1 MLGLGDVK
9 LAAVAVLALAGAV
22 WAQSPAAPVS
32 PPVNPKVRHIIG
44 LDGVKGNASGTLTV
58 HDGMLHFQA
67 GKAAKDVPVSSID
80 DLFIGA
86 ETTQSGGKT
95 GRVVKTA
102 AIAAPF
108 ESGKALT
115 ILMRTKVDI
124 LTVAFH
130 DSDDAVHGA
139 IFALPKG
146 QAQSV
151 RDQLI
156 QAGAHASPVAEGA
169 KP

>member
-1 MLGLGDVK
+1 MKQIATAFIALT
-9 LAAVAVLALAGAV
+9 AAVSLS
-22 WAQSPAAPVS
+22 AQSPPAGVADA
-32 PPVNPKVRHIIG
+32 KIRHIIG
-44 LDGVKGNASGTLTV
+44 LDNIKGNASGTLTV
-58 HDGMLHFQA
+58 EEGVLRFKA
-67 GKAAKDVPVSSID
+67 GKAETNVPVSFID
-80 DLFIGA
+80 DIFIGA

-102 AIAAPF
+102 AMAAPF

-130 DSDDAVHGA
+130 DADGAVHAA

-146 QAQSV
+146 QAEPL
-151 RDQLI
+151 RMKLT
-156 QAGAHASPVAEGA
+156 QAGAHVTPPANEISERS

>member
-1 MLGLGDVK
+1 M
-9 LAAVAVLALAGAV
+9 
-22 WAQSPAAPVS
+22 
-32 PPVNPKVRHIIG
+32 
-44 LDGVKGNASGTLTV
+44 KGNASGVLSV
-58 HDGMLHFQA
+58 RDGMLHFQT
-67 GKAAKDVPVSSID
+67 GKASSDVAVSSID
-80 DLFIGA
+80 DVFIGA
-86 ETTQSGGKT
+86 ETTQAGGKT

-130 DSDDAVHGA
+130 DPDGAVRGA

-146 QAQSV
+146 QAQPM

-156 QAGAHASPVAEGA
+156 QAGARTGPVAEVER
-169 KP
+169 